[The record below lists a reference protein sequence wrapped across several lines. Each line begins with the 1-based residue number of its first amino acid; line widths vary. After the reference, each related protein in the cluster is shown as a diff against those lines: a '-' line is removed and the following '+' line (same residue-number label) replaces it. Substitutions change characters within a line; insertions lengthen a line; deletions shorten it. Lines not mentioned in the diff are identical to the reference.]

1 MELRDY
7 IIVLEL
13 LVIFV
18 DFRGNLYCSLPIFS
32 SQNFCKAVS
41 VILHPNDDIFTC
53 GLIISFSVFRIE
65 RGAFLKYHH
74 NFISTE
80 H

>member
-32 SQNFCKAVS
+32 SQTS
-41 VILHPNDDIFTC
+41 VKLYLLF
-53 GLIISFSVFRIE
+53 
-65 RGAFLKYHH
+65 
-74 NFISTE
+74 FIPMMIYLLVA
-80 H
+80 